1 MNKIPVKDFNM
12 FLSHRDGDE
21 WVKHIE
27 KACKDVGIAKG
38 NIIKFPDEK
47 VSGWFPEQIKE
58 CIDNCDL
65 FCCLLTEYGG
75 KSEWVNQE
83 IGYAVAKEKDIMA
96 ITDNINMV
104 KGMLHKNNKT
114 FFIRIE
120 DSTDLNDEIIS
131 KTEKALTEFIE
142 NNKIK
147 LYIKYIS
154 NKLYGFKLEVDAA
167 QYHWK
172 QIDNNELVRK
182 CIDMKN
188 FIVNI
193 EANFTFQLYYSLSSL
208 DELNKLIKNDTWIP
222 NNNIKERIEK
232 IALSNYLKEYINL
245 FK

>member
-1 MNKIPVKDFNM
+1 MKEIPVKDFKI
-12 FLSHRDGDE
+12 FLSHRDGDK
-21 WVKHIE
+21 WLKHIE
-27 KACKDVGIAKG
+27 KACEYVDIAKE
-38 NIIKFPDEK
+38 NIIKFPDEN

-114 FFIRIE
+114 FFIRKE
-120 DSTDLNDEIIS
+120 DSTDLKDEIVN

-142 NNKIK
+142 NNKMK
-147 LYIKYIS
+147 LYLKYIS
-154 NKLYGFKLEVDAA
+154 NKLYEFKLEVDAT

-172 QIDNNELVRK
+172 QIDNNKLERK
-182 CIDMKN
+182 CIEINKS
-188 FIVNI
+188 ISHL
-193 EANFTFQLYYSLSSL
+193 EANFTFFSYYSLSSL
-208 DELNKLIKNDTWIP
+208 DELNELIKNDTWIP
-222 NNNIKERIEK
+222 NNNIKVRIEK
-232 IALSNYLKEYINL
+232 IALNNYLKEYIDL